1 MFLETV
7 LKAVQDIVSLVQVV
21 DNMVVLFVEGLKSLL
36 SEFLHVGVDLNG
48 VSLAMAFDDFT
59 GGTYGHNTSL
69 FQNGNTLAK

>member
-1 MFLETV
+1 
-7 LKAVQDIVSLVQVV
+7 
-21 DNMVVLFVEGLKSLL
+21 MVVLFVEGLKSLL
-36 SEFLHVGVDLNG
+36 SELLHVGVDFNG